1 MNINVLFRFFLTI
14 NATSLLIVVYLV
26 QKGQSVL
33 GLPNPLAYLIYFF
46 IPVGLIGLSLIVST
60 KLGSDE
66 FKKGSIISIEY
77 ANNSFLPSYLGYFFV
92 ALGIGSYETLAF
104 VFSVLFIFTFLSQA
118 LYFNPLFLIFGY
130 KFYNIR
136 TKNGVSLFLISRY
149 DYKRPNDIEIAK
161 ARRVNNYTFIEYG

>member
-1 MNINVLFRFFLTI
+1 MNINVLFRLFLTV

-26 QKGQSVL
+26 QKGQSVP
-33 GLPNPLAYLIYFF
+33 GLPNLLAYLIYFL
-46 IPVGLIGLSLIVST
+46 IPVALTGLSLLVSA

-66 FKKGSIISIEY
+66 FKKGTIINIEY

-92 ALGIGSYETLAF
+92 ALGVGSYETLAF
-104 VFSVLFIFTFLSQA
+104 VFSVLFLFTFLSQA
-118 LYFNPLFLIFGY
+118 LYFNPLFLLYGY

-136 TKNGVSLFLISRY
+136 TKNGVTLFLISRH
-149 DYKRPNDIEIAK
+149 DYKRPGDIEIAR